1 MLFAKK
7 KTVNLKIT
15 GMHCEKC
22 AAKVENAIKALGGS
36 AKIDLKLGRAEVKVP
51 EKIGEAEIKAA
62 VDALGFKAEVI

>member
-1 MLFAKK
+1 MLFSKK

-36 AKIDLKLGRAEVKVP
+36 AKIDLKLGRAEIKVP
-51 EKIGEAEIKAA
+51 EKVDAADIKAA
-62 VDALGFKAEVI
+62 VDALGFAAEII

>member
-1 MLFAKK
+1 MLFSKK
-7 KTVNLKIT
+7 KNVNLKIT

-36 AKIDLKLGRAEVKVP
+36 VKIDLKLGRAEVKVP
-51 EKIGEAEIKAA
+51 EKIGEAEIKSA